1 MRILSH
7 CWIAK
12 ICHNAPCF
20 TDVEQTCNAGKAA
33 FLARLLCLCVPHI
46 TGASLVSSFVALEGF
61 MVRVLLLGSNNV
73 WSRTCNLSRA
83 CMPPV
88 AAAGSGSAPSHASFP
103 LLAALRSG
111 APAAA
116 RKAFLY
122 AWSNT
127 HSLGKHQCL
136 LVRNRL
142 LAVYAEAGT
151 FSAGGCVEFL
161 LEASKHKDSS
171 AMHAVVAALQ
181 MASMQLP
188 TVVSEQ
194 LQVVLAAACSRD
206 LDGSQAAAAL
216 LAAALASPSQT
227 GECDTAVTELA
238 AKLAGPRTN
247 LPVWQ
252 QRVGAAN
259 ALRCLGLAAWLNKAQ
274 GRDCSST
281 MHLLSDTAITAL
293 LESADKETHD
303 GSADFQVAVACMLA
317 SVTCGE
323 EALPAQKAALA
334 AAVAR
339 IPKHAPASFN
349 ALSASVGGSVVFSS
363 LACSLPGCR
372 PLTGLVGC
380 DLPETWNGL
389 AAAHKA
395 CAVPFS
401 PAPAWAE
408 LLHAEVV
415 TACVHAVWAAVGSFG
430 GKLAASAALTA
441 PVLAGVAASNTL
453 IAAAAVRAEL
463 WTTIGDHSTAAE
475 VTQVAAAARKR
486 GGKEEAKAPTKKMTA
501 AEKAKLKALMDAA
514 SKKATV
520 VTHDSIDLPALAQ
533 APGSFL
539 TSKAV
544 VEAADALVA
553 LDSVL
558 SMSQLAVMVAS
569 PSARSQALTVL
580 QPQFAPSAAAAG
592 PLLGSVAVGTP
603 TGATAA
609 RRITASLRDA
619 ASQDTEPAPVVGGE
633 SKKKT
638 TSGKSKAAGKA
649 SSGAGAAAAAS
660 PDTPQVAVLSTT
672 PDSKP
677 AQVVLSIVQQLLHKH
692 AAVRALRS
700 VLLAEVYAAVPGM
713 VVACT
718 HAFASLVAATA
729 AAQAKASA
737 AAAVAKSAGV
747 VDPAAIADAKLL
759 KKDPV
764 QFFAGSC
771 LPPSTASAVGAGASL
786 QAALAAFG
794 ERHTAED
801 EWSPD
806 ATSRSLSASSR
817 WRSALLAVVP
827 EQQLGRGG
835 VDPAVLLPLIFIMC
849 HHELVATAEFVVNQQ
864 LWCQMYTRLAALL
877 PESAQAHSTSDVV
890 TLADVP
896 TSPVSAKDTLMS
908 QPSVQHAI
916 GAALVSSDA
925 GAVGSL
931 WALSPASR
939 SAAARAVRS
948 LAAASASQSKAPG
961 SSSAGLAIITGLVLP
976 SVWDELHWVWQACA
990 PRAASTSIGAPFLSI
1005 DGPAGASTVSR
1016 ITENAELFALWSSKE
1031 FEPCN
1036 GVMQQQ
1042 DALARR
1048 ITSRS
1053 DGKAADDSKWF
1064 EKLQADVAAKAAAA
1078 DSSTPRWSAHELWS
1092 IRQQSRARRALQ
1104 AAVTT
1109 FSSAAEAISAI
1120 ADAASG
1126 ASSARLSC
1134 LAACTSFVSPLTIL
1148 SGVGVLQ
1155 GSAAAAL
1162 ARITDACLRSQ
1173 GAQHRSEG
1181 LHLNIASALACVGQS
1196 HVAAVEASCQAAS
1209 DSTAKAASFVES
1221 MKISALASGTAGGDQ
1236 AGLQASVAGALA
1248 KPAYVLVWNSHGMAT
1263 APAVHGMKQASIAGP
1278 RMSSSLIANSL
1289 SSKFGMVPPSAQM
1302 SRVARGDLAGGTD
1315 FVAYNW
1321 AATAMGMRQACAAL
1335 QAALAGSAMSPAF
1348 MALAAPLLTAACCTG
1363 HLSAKQSA
1371 VDSALVIVS
1380 AGACT
1385 TPAQA
1390 AGAAALDDEQVRL
1403 STVVDSCF
1411 DLQCPFLWDLACAAA
1426 SRVSPSPSLAAY
1438 PAELTQ
1444 GAANQTA
1451 ALALLDTALLRSI
1464 TGELVAG
1471 LCCAAASIS
1480 PEARAAV
1487 DSLHA
1492 ACAALA
1498 LGCAVDFDTLQQ
1510 ALVAGMGET
1519 EGLMELPAGARMQ
1532 AYLPEECEAQGCV
1545 VSLAPVSSI
1554 VGRLGAMSSSAEAR
1568 QTAVVL
1574 IGTALTNYA
1583 SQLQSGAA
1591 DAVDAAV
1598 SACVQLAA
1606 KGLWVAAQMPE
1617 SESADEEQDAEAET
1631 SLHPT
1636 QLAREVWLWASG
1648 ELQLQC
1654 PSDYVHTLLPL
1665 LHEADET
1672 IRTAVAKSIAASM
1685 HAYPATAG
1693 DAVAALQTLFE
1704 KQSETLT
1711 LLQDNAWHARA
1722 GVMAVLQA
1730 TAGVWTPTGPT
1741 QTLPAAQLPAVIEF
1755 IVVSGLSDSDSRV
1768 SSLALQA
1775 GQDLIKCAALGGKQ
1789 AEAITELLDEH
1800 VSSLGGSSSGAAA
1813 SEARAPV
1820 APKEDLFAAMGG
1832 KGGARRMAAAPKAGP
1847 SPAELAMQDAKRRGC
1862 VVMLGSAAA
1871 HLPEADSRI
1880 DAAVDTLVATLSV
1893 PSESVQRAVSGCL
1906 PPLMKKRKVPAGAN
1920 AMASK
1925 AGAVVAKLLNSMVHG
1940 ESYGDRR
1947 GAAFGLAGCVKGLGL
1962 GALKSLGI
1970 VAKLEA
1976 AAESK
1981 IEPERE
1987 GAMLAFE
1994 CLSQA
1999 LGVLFEPY
2007 VIRLLP
2013 HLLRCFGDKADTVRE
2028 AAGDAARVI
2037 MGKLTGHGVKM
2048 LLPSLLEGCSDVNW
2062 RSKAASITLLGSM
2075 AFCAPRQLAA
2085 ALPTIVPRIVEAF
2098 QDAHPKVQGAANG
2111 ALADV
2116 GHVIR
2121 NPEIKQQSQAVLSAL
2136 ADPGKHT
2143 GPALESLWTT
2153 SWVHTVDPPSLALLV
2168 PILRRGLTDRTPGA
2182 KLKAATIV
2190 GKLTSLVS
2198 DVAHLAPYLPALLAP
2213 LKRCCV
2219 DSMPDVRSTA
2229 AVAVAS
2235 LVTGAG
2241 EDTVAL
2247 AYQQSRASEIQSR
2260 KKSLSDEEAMQA
2272 ALDEEDAD
2280 LPGVVGWAYRSLSE
2294 GLSTVERAGGAQALA
2309 EYMVAAGPTR
2319 LVEILQGRI
2328 MPLSSPP
2335 AGGAHGVA
2343 NKEGCLWTLAFLPS
2357 AMISQANDG
2366 GAFAPLIP
2374 LTLPL
2379 VIAGLAD
2386 DISSVRDVALK
2397 AGTVMVTQHAKSYA
2411 GELLPPLRSALF
2423 AENWRIRENS
2433 VRLLGEL
2440 LVQIATGR
2448 SLTQRG
2454 TDEYG
2459 SAAGGG
2465 NANGEIGDDD
2475 EAAGAAAGDSKAARK
2490 AKAKKAREIR
2500 AAKRAAEA
2508 AVAAAAAEEAG
2519 EVEEDDDLAEEDEL
2533 DEYSTALVKAM
2544 GLEMRNQVTADIYC
2558 VLSGDSSTQVR
2569 QTALQVFKAFVP
2581 HAPRVVK
2588 QVLPALMN
2596 RLIGMLAADSA
2607 EHRSV
2612 AGRALGDVVHRLG
2625 DTVLPRVVPLLQQGL
2640 SAESPGVRQGVC
2652 LGLGE
2657 VISASYRS
2665 DLQDYM
2671 STLLPAVQQAL
2682 CDESVDVQ
2690 VAAAQAFNTLQR
2702 VTGDEVLNA
2711 IVPALLHQLDS
2722 QQGTEGASRAMSGL
2736 RQVLAV
2742 RGDDVLPFLIPKLV
2756 SPQPLSNFQMR
2767 ALGAVAEVTGDKI
2780 YAHFNTV
2787 LPPILSVLSGE
2798 HAKGN
2803 RSDAAVQARLDGE
2816 AGSAAKTLVL
2826 SVHGQGVQW
2835 LVVEL
2840 CNAIASTSM
2849 TKRWVAAWLLDA
2861 FVTSS
2866 GADYSQQAPIMIKE
2880 LVYKLVL
2887 AEHKPTLLAVVSTLR
2902 GLVST
2907 LGPMAMQEH
2916 LGFMR
2921 DCLRSSASEAKWAG
2935 KSSAALGAAAA
2946 AAAAGGDEPAQTK
2959 RDGSDYVVP
2968 GLGVPKGLDAF
2979 YPVYQEGLLHGGS
2992 SQRQLAATAVGE
3004 LVELTDAKAL
3014 RPYLVKLT
3022 GPLIRVV
3029 GDKHSA
3035 EVKAAILSSLNK
3047 ILTKGGDMLRPFL
3060 PQLSTSMVRCL
3071 QDPAASVRRTAGDGL
3086 GKVMALSKRVDPIVN
3101 EVLNNIGTT
3110 MGGIKESMT
3119 AALKEVLQHAGAKL
3133 TPTMRSKSVDA
3144 LLPLLV
3150 DVDDVVR
3157 AVAAAA
3163 AGAFLPHLEPEEA
3176 QPLVDFVNN
3185 TNGLADELAAGAV
3198 GSGASVPAL
3207 GLGLGGVDL
3216 SSMAGGSEWIT
3227 AQSRLVTLRAIMKY
3241 ANSSTAGGAAMQ
3253 CSAVASSTV
3262 ATLLE
3267 ASSRATAKQQV
3278 REACCQAAAWVIQA
3292 GELDENGALDVLR
3305 TSAVESLVALC
3316 SDASK
3321 DVRAC
3326 AFASLKMCFKRHPG
3340 CLHDSSSADIVRVLA
3355 SGVKATS
3362 SAVKLAAERA
3372 AVYYLD
3378 VRHKGPTEV
3387 LDGMSAVDEEP
3398 SAVLRLYAG
3407 RVLVK
3412 QTAESD
3418 DEDED
3423 ADYVAV

>member
-1 MRILSH
+1 MLNGSDTLWKRTSIATQRTLSA
-7 CWIAK
+7 CGVASM
-12 ICHNAPCF
+12 APQGAPGF
-20 TDVEQTCNAGKAA
+20 
-33 FLARLLCLCVPHI
+33 RLLAI
-46 TGASLVSSFVALEGF
+46 TGAD
-61 MVRVLLLGSNNV
+61 
-73 WSRTCNLSRA
+73 T
-83 CMPPV
+83 
-88 AAAGSGSAPSHASFP
+88 AAA
-103 LLAALRSG
+103 L
-111 APAAA
+111 
-116 RKAFLY
+116 KAFIA
-122 AWSNT
+122 AWTHTASLRGNT
-127 HSLGKHQCL
+127 CSLA
-136 LVRNRL
+136 RSRL
-142 LAVYAEAGT
+142 LSAVCAGGRLSAEAC
-151 FSAGGCVEFL
+151 SQVL
-161 LEASKHKDSS
+161 LEAAKDKSS
-171 AMHAVVAALQ
+171 TALQGAVAALQATPLHLHTVVASQLDAVVAA
-181 MASMQLP
+181 
-188 TVVSEQ
+188 
-194 LQVVLAAACSRD
+194 ACGRD
-206 LDGSQAAAAL
+206 LCSAHAAAAL
-216 LAAALASPSQT
+216 LAAVAQTAAGHSTLHSAL
-227 GECDTAVTELA
+227 EILCE
-238 AKLAGPRTN
+238 KLSGPRTH

-259 ALRCLGLAAWLNKAQ
+259 ALRCAALAAWLGKAQ
-274 GRDCSST
+274 GQ
-281 MHLLSDTAITAL
+281 DTSATLHELQDKAVHAL
-293 LESADKETHD
+293 LQSADKETHE
-303 GSADFQVAVACMLA
+303 GSADFQLAVACQIA
-317 SVTCGE
+317 SITC
-323 EALPAQKAALA
+323 ADDVQPAHKAAIEA
-334 AAVAR
+334 AL
-339 IPKHAPASFN
+339 KHADKNPVGAFT
-349 ALSASVGGSVVFSS
+349 ALSASVGGSVAFCAV
-363 LACSLPGCR
+363 ACELPHCR
-372 PLTGLVGC
+372 PLAQLQGSG
-380 DLPETWNGL
+380 LPETWAGL
-389 AAAHKA
+389 EAAYKA
-395 CAVPFS
+395 CAVPFT
-401 PAPAWAE
+401 PNAAWVE
-408 LLHAEVV
+408 LLHASAGE
-415 TACVHAVWAAVGSFG
+415 ACVKAMWTAVGNFG
-430 GKLAASAALTA
+430 GKLAPSAALTA
-441 PVLAGVAASNTL
+441 PVLAGAAAANTL
-453 IAAAAVRAEL
+453 IAAAVVRPQL
-463 WTTIGDHSTAAE
+463 WDIIGDCSMASE
-475 VTQVAAAARKR
+475 VTKCAAAARKR
-486 GGKEEAKAPTKKMTA
+486 GAKDDTKAPSKKMTP
-501 AEKAKLKALMDAA
+501 AEKAKLKALMTAA
-514 SKKATV
+514 SKAAVVAT
-520 VTHDSIDLPALAQ
+520 HASIDLPALVA

-539 TSKAV
+539 TAKAV

-558 SMSQLAVMVAS
+558 SLSQLAVMVAS
-569 PSARSQALTVL
+569 TSARSEALTVH
-580 QPQFAPSAAAAG
+580 QSQFAPSPAGAA
-592 PLLGSVAVGTP
+592 PLLQSLSCGVP

-609 RRITASLRDA
+609 RRIVGSLREAAAQDA
-619 ASQDTEPAPVVGGE
+619 EPAPVVGGD
-633 SKKKT
+633 SKKKSAGT
-638 TSGKSKAAGKA
+638 KAKAGGSKPKTGKTA
-649 SSGAGAAAAAS
+649 SSGAGAATV
-660 PDTPQVAVLSTT
+660 DTPQVDSISTT
-672 PDSKP
+672 SDSKP
-677 AQVVLSIVQQLLHKH
+677 AQVVLSIVQQLLHRH
-692 AAVRALRS
+692 AAVRALRRL
-700 VLLAEVYAAVPGM
+700 LLAEVYTAVPAM

-718 HAFASLVAATA
+718 HAFASLVTSTA
-729 AAQAKASA
+729 AAQAKSTASVA
-737 AAAVAKSAGV
+737 AAKSMGAA
-747 VDPAAIADAKLL
+747 DPAAIADAKLL

-771 LPPSTASAVGAGASL
+771 VPPSTAAAVGQSASTG
-786 QAALAAFG
+786 QLAAAFS
-794 ERHTAED
+794 ERISADD

-806 ATSRSLSASSR
+806 AVSRSLSAASR
-817 WRSALLAVVP
+817 WRDALLAVIP
-827 EQQLGRGG
+827 AKLAANAA
-835 VDPAVLLPLIFIMC
+835 VDPTVLVPLAFILC
-849 HHELVATAEFVVNQQ
+849 HHELVATPVVSVNQK
-864 LWCQMYTRLAALL
+864 LWRQMHARLSSLL
-877 PESAQAHSTSDVV
+877 PASTQPHSVSDVI

-896 TSPVSAKDTLMS
+896 TARVSAGDVLLS
-908 QPSVQHAI
+908 QTSVQSAI
-916 GAALVSSDA
+916 GQALVSDDA
-925 GAVGSL
+925 AAVGSL
-931 WALSPASR
+931 WSLSPASR
-939 SAAARAVRS
+939 AAAARAVQS
-948 LAAASASQSKAPG
+948 LAGAVAADAGASG
-961 SSSAGLAIITGLVLP
+961 SSAAGLAIVAEWVLP
-976 SVWDELHWVWQACA
+976 SLWSELHWVWQACA
-990 PRAASTSIGAPFLSI
+990 PRGASNTVGAPFLTI

-1016 ITENAELFALWSSKE
+1016 ITENAELFALWSGKE
-1031 FEPCN
+1031 AQPCH
-1036 GVMQQQ
+1036 GIMQQQ

-1048 ITSRS
+1048 IASRS
-1053 DGKAADDSKWF
+1053 DGKAADESKWF
-1064 EKLQADVAAKAAAA
+1064 EKLQADMAARAAAS
-1078 DSSTPRWSAHELWS
+1078 DSSAPQWNAHEQWS
-1092 IRQQSRARRALQ
+1092 LRQQSRARRALQ

-1109 FSSAAEAISAI
+1109 FGAAADAIAGI

-1126 ASSARLSC
+1126 PSCGRLPC
-1134 LAACTSFVSPLTIL
+1134 LAVATSFVAPLTVL
-1148 SGVGVLQ
+1148 SGVGVLHAHAK
-1155 GSAAAAL
+1155 GAL
-1162 ARITDACLRSQ
+1162 ARIASACLRMQ

-1181 LHLNIASALACVGQS
+1181 LHYVLASALGCIGQS
-1196 HVAAVEASCQAAS
+1196 HVAAVEASCQVAS

-1221 MKISALASGTAGGDQ
+1221 MKISALASGAAAGAEAD
-1236 AGLQASVAGALA
+1236 LQASVAAALA
-1248 KPAYVLVWNSHGMAT
+1248 EPAYVLVWNTHGVPS
-1263 APAVHGMKQASIAGP
+1263 APAAHGMKHSSVAGP
-1278 RMSSSLIANSL
+1278 RMSSSLLANSL

-1302 SRVARGDLAGGTD
+1302 TRVARGDLAGGTD
-1315 FVAYNW
+1315 FVVYNW
-1321 AATAMGMRQACAAL
+1321 ACTASGMRQACGAL
-1335 QAALAGSAMSPAF
+1335 QDIVSAGAVSPALLAMS
-1348 MALAAPLLTAACCTG
+1348 APLLGAACCTG
-1363 HLSAKQSA
+1363 HLSAKTSA
-1371 VDSALVIVS
+1371 VESALAVMVAS
-1380 AGACT
+1380 ACT
-1385 TPAQA
+1385 TPTQA
-1390 AGAAALDDEQVRL
+1390 AGIAALGDEQVRL
-1403 STVVDSCF
+1403 ATVVDTCF
-1411 DLQCPFLWDLACAAA
+1411 DLQSPFLWDMAAAAA
-1426 SRVSPSPSLAAY
+1426 SRVTRSAPVGTYPQELQLTPAY
-1438 PAELTQ
+1438 QA
-1444 GAANQTA
+1444 A
-1451 ALALLDTALLRSI
+1451 ALSLLDAALLRTTS
-1464 TGELVAG
+1464 GELLAG
-1471 LCCAAASIS
+1471 LVCAAGSIS
-1480 PEARAAV
+1480 PEARAAI
-1487 DSLHA
+1487 DSLHS
-1492 ACAALA
+1492 ACSTLA

-1532 AYLPEECEAQGCV
+1532 AYLPEECETQGCI

-1554 VGRLGAMSSSAEAR
+1554 VGRLGAMNSSTEAR
-1568 QTAVVL
+1568 RTALVL
-1574 IGTALTNYA
+1574 MGTALTNFA
-1583 SQLQSGAA
+1583 SQIQGG
-1591 DAVDAAV
+1591 AVDATDASV
-1598 SACVQLAA
+1598 AACVQMAA
-1606 KGLWVAAQMPE
+1606 KGLWVAVQMPE
-1617 SESADEEQDAEAET
+1617 DGPASEDEQEEQDAAAA
-1631 SLHPT
+1631 LQPT
-1636 QLAREVWLWASG
+1636 QLAREVWSWAAG
-1648 ELQLQC
+1648 ELQMQ
-1654 PSDYVHTLLPL
+1654 PPADYVQSLLPL
-1665 LHEADET
+1665 LHEGDD
-1672 IRTAVAKSIAASM
+1672 IVRGAVAKSIAASM
-1685 HAYPATAG
+1685 QVYPSTAAE
-1693 DAVAALQTLFE
+1693 AVSALQALFE
-1704 KQSETLT
+1704 KQSETLVA
-1711 LLQDNAWHARA
+1711 LQDNAWCARA
-1722 GVMAVLQA
+1722 GVMATLQA
-1730 TAGVWTPTGPT
+1730 SAGVWTPAGVTH
-1741 QTLPAAQLPAVIEF
+1741 TLPTAQLSAVVDF
-1755 IVVSGLSDSDSRV
+1755 IVVHGLSDCDTRESE
-1768 SSLALQA
+1768 LALAA
-1775 GQDLIKCAALGGKQ
+1775 GQDLVKCAALGGKQ
-1789 AEAITELLDEH
+1789 AEAITELLNTH
-1800 VSSLGGSSSGAAA
+1800 VSSLGGSAAGAAA
-1813 SEARAPV
+1813 GEARAPV

-1832 KGGARRMAAAPKAGP
+1832 KGGVRRMAAAPKAGP
-1847 SPAELAMQDAKRRGC
+1847 SAAELAMHDAKRRGC

-1871 HLPEADSRI
+1871 HLPEQDRRI
-1880 DAAVDTLVATLSV
+1880 DAALDTLVATLSV
-1893 PSESVQRAVSGCL
+1893 PSESVQRAVSSCL
-1906 PPLMKKRKVPAGAN
+1906 PPLMKKRKVPAGGNVAG
-1920 AMASK
+1920 SK
-1925 AGAVVAKLLNSMVHG
+1925 AAAVVASLLHTMVQG

-1970 VAKLEA
+1970 VAKLEV

-1981 IEPERE
+1981 AEQERE

-1999 LGVLFEPY
+1999 MGVLFEPY

-2013 HLLRCFGDKADTVRE
+2013 HLLRCFGDKADAVRE
-2028 AAGDAARVI
+2028 AAGDAARII

-2085 ALPTIVPRIVEAF
+2085 ALPTIVPRVIEAF
-2098 QDAHPKVQGAANG
+2098 QDAHPKVQGAADG

-2121 NPEIKQQSQAVLSAL
+2121 NPEIKQQSKAVLAAL

-2143 GPALESLWTT
+2143 GAALDSLWNT

-2198 DVAHLAPYLPALLAP
+2198 DVAHITPYLPALLAP

-2241 EDTVAL
+2241 EVTVAQ
-2247 AYQQSRASEIQSR
+2247 AYQQGRAAEIQSR
-2260 KKSLSDEEAMQA
+2260 KKSLSDAEAMQA
-2272 ALDEEDAD
+2272 AMEEEDDA

-2319 LVEILQGRI
+2319 LVEVLQGRI

-2335 AGGAHGVA
+2335 AGSTNSVA

-2411 GELLPPLRSALF
+2411 GELLPPLRSAQF

-2459 SAAGGG
+2459 SSAGGG
-2465 NANGEIGDDD
+2465 NANGEIGDD
-2475 EAAGAAAGDSKAARK
+2475 AGAAAGAVDTKAARK
-2490 AKAKKAREIR
+2490 AKAKAAREAR
-2500 AAKRAAEA
+2500 AAKRAAEEA
-2508 AVAAAAAEEAG
+2508 AAAAAAEEAG
-2519 EVEEDDDLAEEDEL
+2519 EEQEDDDDLAEEDEL

-2544 GLEMRNQVTADIYC
+2544 GLDMRNEVTADIYC
-2558 VLSGDSSTQVR
+2558 VLSGDSSSQVR

-2588 QVLPALMN
+2588 QVLPALMS

-2612 AGRALGDVVHRLG
+2612 AGRALGDVVKRLG

-2640 SAESPGVRQGVC
+2640 SADNPGVRQGVC

-2665 DLQDYM
+2665 DLQEYM

-2702 VTGDEVLNA
+2702 VAGDEVLNA
-2711 IVPALLHQLDS
+2711 IVPALLKQLDS
-2722 QQGTEGASRAMSGL
+2722 QQGTEGATRAMSGL
-2736 RQVLAV
+2736 RQVLSV

-2767 ALGAVAEVTGDKI
+2767 ALAAVAEVTGDKI

-2798 HAKGN
+2798 HSKGD

-2816 AGSAAKTLVL
+2816 AGTAAKTLVL

-2840 CNAIASTSM
+2840 CNAIGGSSIP
-2849 TKRWVAAWLLDA
+2849 KRWVAAWLLEA

-2866 GADYSQQAPIMIKE
+2866 GADYVQQAPIMIKE

-2887 AEHKPTLLAVVSTLR
+2887 ADHKPTLLAIVAALR
-2902 GLVST
+2902 GLVGT
-2907 LGPMAMQEH
+2907 LGAVPMQEH
-2916 LGFMR
+2916 LGFLR
-2921 DCLRSSASEAKWAG
+2921 DCLRSSASEAKWAS
-2935 KSSAALGAAAA
+2935 KSSAAQGAAAA
-2946 AAAAGGDEPAQTK
+2946 AAAAAGEELVHTK

-3004 LVELTDAKAL
+3004 LVELTDPKAL

-3035 EVKAAILSSLNK
+3035 EVKAAILGSLNK

-3071 QDPAASVRRTAGDGL
+3071 QDPAASVRRVAGDGL

-3133 TPTMRSKSVDA
+3133 TPTMRSKAVEA

-3163 AGAFLPHLEPEEA
+3163 AGAFLPHLEQEEA
-3176 QPLVDFVNN
+3176 QPLLDFVNN
-3185 TNGLADELAAGAV
+3185 TGGVADELAASTASA
-3198 GSGASVPAL
+3198 GSSVPAL

-3241 ANSSTAGGAAMQ
+3241 ASGTAPAA
-3253 CSAVASSTV
+3253 CAAVASSSV
-3262 ATLLE
+3262 ASLLE
-3267 ASSRATAKQQV
+3267 NSTGASAKQQV
-3278 REACCQAAAWVIQA
+3278 REACSQAASWIIQA
-3292 GELDENGALDVLR
+3292 SEADDSGAMDVLL
-3305 TSAVESLVALC
+3305 TPAVEALVALC
-3316 SDASK
+3316 DDASK

-3326 AFASLKMCFKRHPG
+3326 AFASLKLCFKRHPG
-3340 CLHDSSSADIVRVLA
+3340 CLRGSASADIVRVLA

-3362 SAVKLAAERA
+3362 AAVKLSAERA

-3387 LDGMSAVDEEP
+3387 LEGMADLPEDP
-3398 SAVLRLYAG
+3398 ATVLKLYAG

-3423 ADYVAV
+3423 ADYTAV